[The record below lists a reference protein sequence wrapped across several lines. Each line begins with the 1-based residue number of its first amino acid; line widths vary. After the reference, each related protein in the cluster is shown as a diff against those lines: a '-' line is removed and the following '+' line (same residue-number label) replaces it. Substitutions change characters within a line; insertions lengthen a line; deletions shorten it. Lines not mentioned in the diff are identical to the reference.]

1 MSNLS
6 LRFKV
11 VLILVFSSL
20 VGDLA
25 VLGYLQPRY
34 LASEIQRERNANFDH
49 LVTVG
54 DAVTP
59 FMLQNQLAA
68 VYETLDATMARQ
80 PEWLSLTLHD
90 SDGLL
95 LYPLE
100 QVATKGEEHAREHI
114 EYAVVLRNATVGV
127 LHLVLDTDGLHAS
140 IRRQTLIIV
149 GLLTAGF
156 LLSALLIA
164 LSLDLIV
171 GRRSRVLVNAAREF
185 GKGNL
190 AFAVP
195 DRSRDEL
202 GQLAEALNQMRQD
215 ILAKEQLLIAAR
227 EASESANQAKSLF
240 LATMSHEIRTPMNG
254 ILGMAQLLLSP
265 GLQEHER
272 EDFARIILNSG
283 QTLLGLLNDILD
295 LSKVEAGKLK
305 LESIAFDPQQLLHE
319 VVALFSE
326 AAEQK
331 GLSIAQEWHG
341 RRSSRYQAD
350 PLRIRQMLG
359 NLISNAIKFTETGWV
374 RVEGRVVQCD
384 DAVAVLEFAV
394 ADSGIGI
401 PEDRR
406 HRLFQPFSQ
415 VDSSTTRQY
424 GGTGLGLS
432 IIRSLATAMGGEV
445 GVESVPGS
453 GSRFWFRIQARFLD
467 AGADTRRTPRQASPA
482 KASDDGMPAL
492 QGSVLVAEDNQTNR
506 YVIVRMLEKFGLT
519 VSFAENG
526 QQAVDMVFAGE
537 RPDLVLMDIQM
548 PVMDGF
554 DATRVIGQ
562 REAAEGRSR
571 LPIIA
576 LTADA
581 FQDDRQQCLDAGMD
595 DFLAKPVVLKAL
607 RSILMQRLL
616 QHPEGI
622 AGNAVTSS
630 GEACRIDAA
639 GLDALISEIEGL
651 LRENKFDAIGRF
663 RELQIML
670 KEHPAA
676 AEIQE
681 LASLV
686 NAFRFDAALAG
697 LHKVAIA
704 NGWGNKG

>member
-11 VLILVFSSL
+11 FLILLFSSL
-20 VGDLA
+20 VGGLA
-25 VLGYLQPRY
+25 VLGFWQPRY

-59 FMLQNQLAA
+59 FLLQNQLAA

-80 PEWLSLTLHD
+80 PEWLSLTLRD
-90 SDGLL
+90 PGGQL

-100 QVATKGEEHAREHI
+100 QGASKEAEHAHERIEH
-114 EYAVVLRNATVGV
+114 AVVLRNATIGV
-127 LHLVLDTDGLHAS
+127 LQLVLDTDGLHAS
-140 IRRQTLIIV
+140 IRRQTLIILA
-149 GLLTAGF
+149 LLTAGF
-156 LLSALLIA
+156 VLSALLIG
-164 LSLDLIV
+164 LSLDLFV
-171 GRRSRVLVNAAREF
+171 GRRTRLLVNAAREF

-195 DRSRDEL
+195 GQSRDEL
-202 GQLAEALNQMRQD
+202 GQLADALNQMRQE

-227 EASESANQAKSLF
+227 EAAESANQAKSLF

-265 GLQEHER
+265 GLKEHER

-319 VVALFSE
+319 VVALFSD

-331 GLSIAQEWHG
+331 GLSITQEWHG
-341 RRSSRYQAD
+341 QGSSRYQAD

-374 RVEGRVVQCD
+374 RIEGRVVQCD
-384 DAVAVLEFAV
+384 DAAAVLEFAV

-415 VDSSTTRQY
+415 VDSSTTRQF

-453 GSRFWFRIQARFLD
+453 GSRFWFRIQARLLD
-467 AGADTRRTPRQASPA
+467 AGADTRRTPRQAIPA
-482 KASDDGMPAL
+482 KASDDGIPAL
-492 QGSVLVAEDNQTNR
+492 HGSVLVAEDNQTNR

-554 DATRVIGQ
+554 DATRVIRQ
-562 REAAEGRSR
+562 REAEEGRSR

-581 FQDDRQQCLDAGMD
+581 FEDDRQHCLDTGMD

-607 RSILMQRLL
+607 RSVLMHRLR
-616 QHPEGI
+616 QHPAGI
-622 AGNAVTSS
+622 AGIALASS

-639 GLDALISEIEGL
+639 GLDALISEIDGL
-651 LRENKFDAIGRF
+651 LTENKFDAIGRF

-670 KEHPAA
+670 KGHPAA

-681 LASLV
+681 LAGLV

-697 LHKVAIA
+697 LRKVAIA

>member
-11 VLILVFSSL
+11 ILILVFSSL

-25 VLGYLQPRY
+25 VLGFWQPRY
-34 LASEIQRERNANFDH
+34 LASEITRERNANFDH

-54 DAVTP
+54 DAITP
-59 FMLQNQLAA
+59 FLLQNQLAA

-80 PEWLSLTLHD
+80 PEWLSLSLRD
-90 SDGLL
+90 PGGQL

-100 QVATKGEEHAREHI
+100 EGASKEAEHAHEHI
-114 EYAVVLRNATVGV
+114 EHTVDLRNASIGS
-127 LHLVLDTDGLHAS
+127 LHLVLDTDGLYAS
-140 IRRQTLIIV
+140 IRHQTLIIL

-156 LLSALLIA
+156 LLSALLIG
-164 LSLDLIV
+164 LSLDLFV
-171 GRRSRVLVNAAREF
+171 GRRARLLVNAAREF

-190 AFAVP
+190 TFAVP
-195 DRSRDEL
+195 GQSRDEL
-202 GQLAEALNQMRQD
+202 GQLADALNQMRQE
-215 ILAKEQLLIAAR
+215 ILAKEKLLIAAR
-227 EASESANQAKSLF
+227 EVAESANQAKSLF

-254 ILGMAQLLLSP
+254 VLGMAQLLLTP
-265 GLQEHER
+265 GLKEHER
-272 EDFARIILNSG
+272 ENFARIILNSG

-341 RRSSRYQAD
+341 QGSSRYQAD

-359 NLISNAIKFTETGWV
+359 NLVSNAIKFTETGWV
-374 RVEGRVVQCD
+374 RIEGRVVQCD
-384 DAVAVLEFAV
+384 AAAAVLEFAV

-432 IIRSLATAMGGEV
+432 IIRSLATAMGGKV

-453 GSRFWFRIQARFLD
+453 GSRFWFRIQAHFLD

-492 QGSVLVAEDNQTNR
+492 HGSVLVAEDNQTNR

-554 DATRVIGQ
+554 DATRVIRQ

-595 DFLAKPVVLKAL
+595 DFLAKPVVLKVL

-616 QHPEGI
+616 QNPDGI

-670 KEHPAA
+670 KGHPAA
-676 AEIQE
+676 AEIGE
-681 LASLV
+681 LAGLI
-686 NAFRFDAALAG
+686 NTFRFDAALVG

>member
-11 VLILVFSSL
+11 ILVLVFSSL

-25 VLGYLQPRY
+25 VLGYWQPRY

-54 DAVTP
+54 DAITP

-90 SDGLL
+90 SEGLL

-100 QVATKGEEHAREHI
+100 QVATKAEEHAREHI
-114 EYAVVLRNATVGV
+114 EHAVVLRNATVGV

-171 GRRSRVLVNAAREF
+171 GRRTRVLVNAAREF

-202 GQLAEALNQMRQD
+202 GQLAEALNQMRQE

-227 EASESANQAKSLF
+227 EAAESANQAKSLF

-265 GLQEHER
+265 GLKEHER

-283 QTLLGLLNDILD
+283 QMLLGLLNDILD
-295 LSKVEAGKLK
+295 LSKVEAGELK
-305 LESIAFDPQQLLHE
+305 LESIAFDPQQLLQE

-326 AAEQK
+326 AAEKK

-341 RRSSRYQAD
+341 QGSSRYLAD

-374 RVEGRVVQCD
+374 RIEGRVVQCD
-384 DAVAVLEFAV
+384 AAAAVLEFTV

-415 VDSSTTRQY
+415 LDSSTTRQY

-453 GSRFWFRIQARFLD
+453 GSRFWFRIQACLLD
-467 AGADTRRTPRQASPA
+467 AHADTRRTPRQASPA
-482 KASDDGMPAL
+482 NASDGEITAL
-492 QGSVLVAEDNQTNR
+492 HGSVLVAEDNQTNR

-554 DATRVIGQ
+554 DATRVIRQ

-581 FQDDRQQCLDAGMD
+581 FEDDRQHCLDAGMD

-607 RSILMQRLL
+607 RSILMQRL
-616 QHPEGI
+616 QPHSDGI
-622 AGNAVTSS
+622 AGIAEDSS
-630 GEACRIDAA
+630 GEPCRIDTV
-639 GLDALISEIEGL
+639 GLDALISEIDGL

-670 KEHPAA
+670 KGHPAA
-676 AEIQE
+676 GEIQE
-681 LASLV
+681 LSGLV
-686 NAFRFDAALAG
+686 NAFRFDAALVG
-697 LHKVAIA
+697 LRKVAIA
-704 NGWGNKG
+704 NGWRNKE

>member
-1 MSNLS
+1 MSNIS
-6 LRFKV
+6 LRLKV
-11 VLILVFSSL
+11 ILILVFSSL
-20 VGDLA
+20 VGDLV
-25 VLGYLQPRY
+25 VLGFWQPRY

-54 DAVTP
+54 DAITP
-59 FMLQNQLAA
+59 FLLQNQLAA

-80 PEWLSLTLHD
+80 AEWLSLTLRD
-90 SDGLL
+90 PAGQL
-95 LYPLE
+95 LYPLDPGASKE
-100 QVATKGEEHAREHI
+100 AEHSLERIEHVI
-114 EYAVVLRNATVGV
+114 ALRNTTIGV
-127 LHLVLDTDGLHAS
+127 LQLALNTDDLHDS
-140 IRRQTLIIV
+140 IRRQTLIIL

-156 LLSALLIA
+156 LLSALLIG
-164 LSLDLIV
+164 LSLELFV
-171 GRRSRVLVNAAREF
+171 GRRTRLLINAAREF

-190 AFAVP
+190 AFAIP
-195 DRSRDEL
+195 GQSRDEL
-202 GQLAEALNQMRQD
+202 GHLADALNQMRQE
-215 ILAKEQLLIAAR
+215 ILAKEHLLIAAR
-227 EASESANQAKSLF
+227 EAAESANQAKSMF

-265 GLQEHER
+265 GLKEHER

-319 VVALFSE
+319 VVVPFSE
-326 AAEQK
+326 VAEKK
-331 GLSIAQEWHG
+331 GLSITQEWRG
-341 RRSSRYQAD
+341 EGCSRYQAD

-359 NLISNAIKFTETGWV
+359 NLISNAIKFTESGWV
-374 RVEGRVVQCD
+374 RIEGRIVQCD
-384 DAVAVLEFAV
+384 DAVAILEFAV

-415 VDSSTTRQY
+415 VDSSTTRQF

-432 IIRSLATAMGGEV
+432 IIRSLATAMGGEI
-445 GVESVPGS
+445 GVESVPGR
-453 GSRFWFRIQARFLD
+453 GSRFWFRIQAQHID
-467 AGADTRRTPRQASPA
+467 ADADTRRTPRQSNSA
-482 KASDDGMPAL
+482 KAYDDGVHML

-506 YVIVRMLEKFGLT
+506 YVIVRMLENLGLT

-526 QQAVDMVFAGE
+526 KQAVDKIFAGE

-554 DATRVIGQ
+554 AATQEIRQ
-562 REAAEGRSR
+562 REAAEGCSR

-581 FQDDRQQCLDAGMD
+581 FEDDRQRCLDAGMD

-607 RSILMQRLL
+607 RSVLMQRL
-616 QHPEGI
+616 QQDSEGI
-622 AGNAVTSS
+622 AGIVVASS
-630 GEACRIDAA
+630 SEACCRIDVAS
-639 GLDALISEIEGL
+639 LDALISEIDGL
-651 LRENKFDAIGRF
+651 LRESKFDAIGRF

-670 KEHPAA
+670 KGHPAA
-676 AEIQE
+676 AEIEE
-681 LASLV
+681 LAGLV
-686 NAFRFDAALAG
+686 NAFRYDAALAC
-697 LHKVAIA
+697 LHKVVME
-704 NGWGNKG
+704 NGWGNK

>member
-11 VLILVFSSL
+11 ILILVFSSL

-25 VLGYLQPRY
+25 VLGYWQPRY

-59 FMLQNQLAA
+59 FLLQNQLAA

-90 SDGLL
+90 SEGLL

-100 QVATKGEEHAREHI
+100 QISTKAEEHAREHI
-114 EYAVVLRNATVGV
+114 EHAVVLRNATVGV

-171 GRRSRVLVNAAREF
+171 GRRTRVLVNAAREF

-202 GQLAEALNQMRQD
+202 GQLAEALNQMRQE

-227 EASESANQAKSLF
+227 EAAESANQAKSLF

-265 GLQEHER
+265 GLKEHER

-283 QTLLGLLNDILD
+283 QMLLGLLNDILD
-295 LSKVEAGKLK
+295 LSKVEAGELK
-305 LESIAFDPQQLLHE
+305 LESIAFDPQQLLQE
-319 VVALFSE
+319 VAALFSE
-326 AAEQK
+326 AAEKK

-341 RRSSRYQAD
+341 QGSSRYLAD

-374 RVEGRVVQCD
+374 RIEGRVVQCD
-384 DAVAVLEFAV
+384 AAAAVLEFTV

-415 VDSSTTRQY
+415 LDSSTTRQY

-453 GSRFWFRIQARFLD
+453 GSRFWFRIQASLLD
-467 AGADTRRTPRQASPA
+467 AHTDTRRTPRQASPA
-482 KASDDGMPAL
+482 KASDGELPAL
-492 QGSVLVAEDNQTNR
+492 HGSVLVAEDNQTNR

-554 DATRVIGQ
+554 DATRVIRQ
-562 REAAEGRSR
+562 REAEEGRSR

-581 FQDDRQQCLDAGMD
+581 FEDDRQHCLDAGMD

-622 AGNAVTSS
+622 ADIAVTSS
-630 GEACRIDAA
+630 GEACRIDTAD
-639 GLDALISEIEGL
+639 LDALISEIEGL

-670 KEHPAA
+670 KGHPVAG
-676 AEIQE
+676 EIQE
-681 LASLV
+681 LSGLV
-686 NAFRFDAALAG
+686 YAFRFDAALLG

-704 NGWGNKG
+704 NGWRNKE

>member
-11 VLILVFSSL
+11 ILILVFSSL

-25 VLGYLQPRY
+25 VLGYWQPRY
-34 LASEIQRERNANFDH
+34 LASEILRERNANFDH

-54 DAVTP
+54 DAITP

-68 VYETLDATMARQ
+68 VYETLDATIARQ

-90 SDGLL
+90 SEGLL

-100 QVATKGEEHAREHI
+100 HVAMKAEQHAREHI
-114 EYAVVLRNATVGV
+114 EHAVVLRNATVGV
-127 LHLVLDTDGLHAS
+127 LHLVLDTDGLHDS

-171 GRRSRVLVNAAREF
+171 GRRTRVLVNAAREF

-202 GQLAEALNQMRQD
+202 GQLAEALNQMRQE

-227 EASESANQAKSLF
+227 EAAESANQAKSLF

-265 GLQEHER
+265 GLKEHER

-283 QTLLGLLNDILD
+283 QMLLGLLNDILD
-295 LSKVEAGKLK
+295 LSKVEAGELK
-305 LESIAFDPQQLLHE
+305 LESIAFDPQQLLQE

-326 AAEQK
+326 AAEKK

-341 RRSSRYQAD
+341 QGSSRYLAD

-374 RVEGRVVQCD
+374 RIEGRVVQCD
-384 DAVAVLEFAV
+384 AAAAVLEFTV

-432 IIRSLATAMGGEV
+432 IIRSLATAMGGKV

-453 GSRFWFRIQARFLD
+453 GSRFWFRIQAHFLD

-492 QGSVLVAEDNQTNR
+492 HGSVLVAEDNQTNR

-554 DATRVIGQ
+554 DATRVIRQ

-581 FQDDRQQCLDAGMD
+581 FEDDRQQCLDAGMD
-595 DFLAKPVVLKAL
+595 DFLAKPVVLKVL

-616 QHPEGI
+616 QNPDGI

-670 KEHPAA
+670 KGHPAA
-676 AEIQE
+676 AEIGE
-681 LASLV
+681 LAGLI
-686 NAFRFDAALAG
+686 NTFRFDAALVG

>member
-1 MSNLS
+1 
-6 LRFKV
+6 
-11 VLILVFSSL
+11 
-20 VGDLA
+20 
-25 VLGYLQPRY
+25 
-34 LASEIQRERNANFDH
+34 
-49 LVTVG
+49 
-54 DAVTP
+54 
-59 FMLQNQLAA
+59 
-68 VYETLDATMARQ
+68 
-80 PEWLSLTLHD
+80 
-90 SDGLL
+90 
-95 LYPLE
+95 
-100 QVATKGEEHAREHI
+100 
-114 EYAVVLRNATVGV
+114 
-127 LHLVLDTDGLHAS
+127 
-140 IRRQTLIIV
+140 
-149 GLLTAGF
+149 
-156 LLSALLIA
+156 
-164 LSLDLIV
+164 
-171 GRRSRVLVNAAREF
+171 
-185 GKGNL
+185 
-190 AFAVP
+190 
-195 DRSRDEL
+195 
-202 GQLAEALNQMRQD
+202 
-215 ILAKEQLLIAAR
+215 
-227 EASESANQAKSLF
+227 
-240 LATMSHEIRTPMNG
+240 MSHEIRTPMNG
-254 ILGMAQLLLSP
+254 VLGMAQLLLTP
-265 GLQEHER
+265 GLKEHER
-272 EDFARIILNSG
+272 ENFARIILNSG

-341 RRSSRYQAD
+341 QGSSRYQAD

-374 RVEGRVVQCD
+374 RIEGRVVQCD
-384 DAVAVLEFAV
+384 DAAAVLEFAV

-432 IIRSLATAMGGEV
+432 IIRSLATAMGGKV

-453 GSRFWFRIQARFLD
+453 GSRFWFRIQAHFLD

-492 QGSVLVAEDNQTNR
+492 HGSVLVAEDNQTNR

-554 DATRVIGQ
+554 DATRVIRQ

-595 DFLAKPVVLKAL
+595 DFLAKPVVLKVL

-616 QHPEGI
+616 QNPDGI

-670 KEHPAA
+670 KGHPAA
-676 AEIQE
+676 AEIGE
-681 LASLV
+681 LAGLI
-686 NAFRFDAALAG
+686 NTFRFDAALVG

>member
-11 VLILVFSSL
+11 ILILVFSSL

-25 VLGYLQPRY
+25 VLGFWQPRY
-34 LASEIQRERNANFDH
+34 LASEIQRQRNANFDH

-54 DAVTP
+54 DAITP
-59 FMLQNQLAA
+59 FLLQNQLAA

-80 PEWLSLTLHD
+80 PEWLSLTLRD
-90 SDGLL
+90 QGGQL

-100 QVATKGEEHAREHI
+100 LGVSKEAEHAHERIEH
-114 EYAVVLRNATVGV
+114 AVALRNTTLGV
-127 LHLVLDTDGLHAS
+127 LELAFDTDGLHAS
-140 IRRQTLIIV
+140 IRRQTLIILA
-149 GLLTAGF
+149 LLTAGF

-164 LSLDLIV
+164 LSLDLFV
-171 GRRSRVLVNAAREF
+171 GRRTRQLVNAAREF

-195 DRSRDEL
+195 GQSRDEL
-202 GQLAEALNQMRQD
+202 GQLADALNQMRQE
-215 ILAKEQLLIAAR
+215 ILAKEHLLIAAR
-227 EASESANQAKSLF
+227 EAAESANQAKSLF

-265 GLQEHER
+265 SLKEHER

-319 VVALFSE
+319 VVALYSE
-326 AAEQK
+326 VAEQK

-341 RRSSRYQAD
+341 QGSSRYQAD

-374 RVEGRVVQCD
+374 RIEGRVVQCE
-384 DAVAVLEFAV
+384 DAAAVLEFAV

-415 VDSSTTRQY
+415 VDSSTTREF

-453 GSRFWFRIQARFLD
+453 GSRFWFRIPVRLLD
-467 AGADTRRTPRQASPA
+467 AGADTRQTPRQASSA
-482 KASDDGMPAL
+482 KVSDDGMPAL
-492 QGSVLVAEDNQTNR
+492 HGSVLLAEDNQTNR
-506 YVIVRMLEKFGLT
+506 FVIVRMLEKFGLA

-526 QQAVDMVFAGE
+526 QQAVDMVFAGG

-554 DATRVIGQ
+554 DATRLIRQ
-562 REAAEGRSR
+562 REVAEGRPH

-576 LTADA
+576 LTAAA
-581 FQDDRQQCLDAGMD
+581 FEDVRQQCLDAGMD
-595 DFLAKPVVLKAL
+595 DFLTKPVVLKSL
-607 RSILMQRLL
+607 RSVLMQRLL
-616 QHPEGI
+616 QHPDRIAGI
-622 AGNAVTSS
+622 AVAAS
-630 GEACRIDAA
+630 GEACPIDAA
-639 GLDALISEIEGL
+639 GLNALISEIDGL

-670 KEHPAA
+670 KGHPAA
-676 AEIQE
+676 VEIQE
-681 LASLV
+681 LSGLV
-686 NAFRFDAALAG
+686 NAFRFDAAVVG
-697 LHKVAIA
+697 LRKVAIV

>member
-11 VLILVFSSL
+11 ILILVFSSL
-20 VGDLA
+20 VGGLA
-25 VLGYLQPRY
+25 VLGFWQPRY

-54 DAVTP
+54 DAITP
-59 FMLQNQLAA
+59 FLLQNQLAA

-80 PEWLSLTLHD
+80 PEWLSLTLLD
-90 SDGLL
+90 PGGQR

-100 QVATKGEEHAREHI
+100 QVASKEAEHAHEHI
-114 EYAVVLRNATVGV
+114 EHAVALRNATIGE
-127 LHLVLDTDGLHAS
+127 LQLVLDTDGLHAS
-140 IRRQTLIIV
+140 IRRQTLIILA
-149 GLLTAGF
+149 LLTAGF
-156 LLSALLIA
+156 LLSALLIG
-164 LSLDLIV
+164 LSLDLFV
-171 GRRSRVLVNAAREF
+171 GRRTRLLVNAAREF

-195 DRSRDEL
+195 GQSRDEL
-202 GQLAEALNQMRQD
+202 GQLADALNQMRQE
-215 ILAKEQLLIAAR
+215 ILAKEHLLIAAR
-227 EASESANQAKSLF
+227 EAAESANQAKSLF

-265 GLQEHER
+265 GLKEHER

-331 GLSIAQEWHG
+331 GLSIVQEWHG
-341 RRSSRYQAD
+341 QGSSRYQAD

-374 RVEGRVVQCD
+374 RIEGRVVQCD
-384 DAVAVLEFAV
+384 AAAAVLEFAV

-415 VDSSTTRQY
+415 VDSSTTRQF

-453 GSRFWFRIQARFLD
+453 GSRFWFRIQARLLD

-492 QGSVLVAEDNQTNR
+492 HGSVLVAEDNQTNR

-526 QQAVDMVFAGE
+526 QQAVDLVFAGE

-554 DATRVIGQ
+554 DATRVIRQ
-562 REAAEGRSR
+562 REAEEGRSR

-581 FQDDRQQCLDAGMD
+581 FEDDRQHCLDAGMD

-622 AGNAVTSS
+622 AGIAVASS

-639 GLDALISEIEGL
+639 GLDALISEIDGL

-670 KEHPAA
+670 KGHPAA

-681 LASLV
+681 LAGLV
-686 NAFRFDAALAG
+686 NAFRFDAALSG
-697 LHKVAIA
+697 LHKVSIA

>member
-11 VLILVFSSL
+11 ILILVFSSL

-25 VLGYLQPRY
+25 VLGFWQPHY

-54 DAVTP
+54 DAITP
-59 FMLQNQLAA
+59 FLLQNQLAA

-80 PEWLSLTLHD
+80 PEWLSLTLRD
-90 SDGLL
+90 PGGQR

-100 QVATKGEEHAREHI
+100 QGASKEAEHAHEHI
-114 EYAVVLRNATVGV
+114 EHAVDLRNTTLGV
-127 LHLVLDTDGLHAS
+127 LQLVLDTDGLHAS
-140 IRRQTLIIV
+140 IRRQTLII
-149 GLLTAGF
+149 LAMLTAGF

-164 LSLDLIV
+164 LSLDLYV
-171 GRRSRVLVNAAREF
+171 GRRTRLLVNAAREF

-195 DRSRDEL
+195 GQSRDEL
-202 GQLAEALNQMRQD
+202 GQLADALNQMRQE

-227 EASESANQAKSLF
+227 EAAESANQAKSLF

-265 GLQEHER
+265 GLKEHER

-326 AAEQK
+326 AAGQK
-331 GLSIAQEWHG
+331 GLSITQEWHG
-341 RRSSRYQAD
+341 QASCRYLAD

-359 NLISNAIKFTETGWV
+359 NLLSNAIKFTETGWV
-374 RVEGRVVQCD
+374 RIEGRVVQCD
-384 DAVAVLEFAV
+384 DAAAVLEFAV

-415 VDSSTTRQY
+415 VDSSTTRQF

-453 GSRFWFRIQARFLD
+453 GSRFWFRIQARLLD
-467 AGADTRRTPRQASPA
+467 AGADTRRTPRQAIPA
-482 KASDDGMPAL
+482 NASDDGMPAL
-492 QGSVLVAEDNQTNR
+492 HGSVLVVEDNQTNR

-526 QQAVDMVFAGE
+526 QQAIDRIFAGE

-554 DATRVIGQ
+554 DATRVIRQ

-581 FQDDRQQCLDAGMD
+581 FEDDRQHCLDAGMD

-607 RSILMQRLL
+607 HRVLMQRLL

-622 AGNAVTSS
+622 AGIAAASS
-630 GEACRIDAA
+630 GEAYRIDTA
-639 GLDALISEIEGL
+639 GLNALISEIEGL

-670 KEHPAA
+670 NGHPAA
-676 AEIQE
+676 AEIGE
-681 LASLV
+681 LAGLI

-704 NGWGNKG
+704 QGWGNKG

>member
-11 VLILVFSSL
+11 FLILLFSSL
-20 VGDLA
+20 VGGLA
-25 VLGYLQPRY
+25 VLGFWQPRY

-59 FMLQNQLAA
+59 FLLQNQLAA

-80 PEWLSLTLHD
+80 PEWLSLTLRD
-90 SDGLL
+90 PGGQL

-100 QVATKGEEHAREHI
+100 QGASKEAEHAHERIEH
-114 EYAVVLRNATVGV
+114 AVVLRNATIGV
-127 LHLVLDTDGLHAS
+127 LQLVLDTDGLHAS
-140 IRRQTLIIV
+140 IRRQTLIILA
-149 GLLTAGF
+149 LLTAGF
-156 LLSALLIA
+156 LLSALLIG
-164 LSLDLIV
+164 LSLDLFV
-171 GRRSRVLVNAAREF
+171 GRRTRLLVNAAREF

-195 DRSRDEL
+195 GQSRDEL
-202 GQLAEALNQMRQD
+202 GQLADALNQMRQE

-227 EASESANQAKSLF
+227 EAAESASQAKSLF

-265 GLQEHER
+265 GLKEHER

-319 VVALFSE
+319 VVALFSD

-331 GLSIAQEWHG
+331 GLSITQEWHG
-341 RRSSRYQAD
+341 QGSSRYQAD

-374 RVEGRVVQCD
+374 RIEGRVVQCD
-384 DAVAVLEFAV
+384 DAAAVLEFAV

-415 VDSSTTRQY
+415 VDSSTTRQF

-453 GSRFWFRIQARFLD
+453 GSRFCFRIQARLLD
-467 AGADTRRTPRQASPA
+467 AGADTRRTPRQAIPA
-482 KASDDGMPAL
+482 KASDDEMPAL
-492 QGSVLVAEDNQTNR
+492 HGSVLVAEDNQTNR

-554 DATRVIGQ
+554 DATRVIRQ
-562 REAAEGRSR
+562 REAEEGRSR

-581 FQDDRQQCLDAGMD
+581 FEDDRQHCLDTGMD

-607 RSILMQRLL
+607 RSVLMHRLR
-616 QHPEGI
+616 QHPAGI
-622 AGNAVTSS
+622 AGIALASS

-639 GLDALISEIEGL
+639 GLDALISEIDGL
-651 LRENKFDAIGRF
+651 LTENKFDAIGRF

-670 KEHPAA
+670 KGHPAA

-681 LASLV
+681 LAGLV

-697 LHKVAIA
+697 LRKVAIA

>member
-11 VLILVFSSL
+11 ILILVFSSL

-25 VLGYLQPRY
+25 VLGYWQPRY

-90 SDGLL
+90 SEGLL
-95 LYPLE
+95 LYPLGP
-100 QVATKGEEHAREHI
+100 VATKAVEHASEHI
-114 EYAVVLRNATVGV
+114 EHAVVLRNATVGV

-171 GRRSRVLVNAAREF
+171 GRRTRVLVNAAREF

-202 GQLAEALNQMRQD
+202 GQLAAALNQMRQE
-215 ILAKEQLLIAAR
+215 ILAKELLLIAAR
-227 EASESANQAKSLF
+227 EAAESANQAKSLF

-265 GLQEHER
+265 DLKEHER

-283 QTLLGLLNDILD
+283 QALLGLLNDILD

-341 RRSSRYQAD
+341 QGSSRYQAD

-359 NLISNAIKFTETGWV
+359 NLVSNAIKFTETGWV
-374 RVEGRVVQCD
+374 RIEGRVVQCD
-384 DAVAVLEFAV
+384 AAAAVLEFAV

-432 IIRSLATAMGGEV
+432 IIRSLAMAMGGEV

-453 GSRFWFRIQARFLD
+453 GSRFWFRIQARLLD
-467 AGADTRRTPRQASPA
+467 ASADTRRIPRQAIPA
-482 KASDDGMPAL
+482 KASDDELPAL
-492 QGSVLVAEDNQTNR
+492 HGSVLVAEDNQTNR

-526 QQAVDMVFAGE
+526 QQAVEMVFAGE

-554 DATRVIGQ
+554 DATRVIRQ

-581 FQDDRQQCLDAGMD
+581 FEDDRQHCLDAGMD

-607 RSILMQRLL
+607 RNVLTQRLL
-616 QHPEGI
+616 RHPKGI
-622 AGNAVTSS
+622 AGIDIASTV
-630 GEACRIDAA
+630 EAGQIDAV
-639 GLDALISEIEGL
+639 GHDALISEIEGL

-670 KEHPAA
+670 KGHPVA

-681 LASLV
+681 LSGLV
-686 NAFRFDAALAG
+686 NTFRFDAALAG
-697 LHKVAIA
+697 LRKVAIA
-704 NGWGNKG
+704 HGWGNKE